1 MDQQLHRELLIINSS
16 HYTGDGYTFK
26 YNLGRLVDFTKPGAS
41 VALYNLAMYN
51 STYNISTKFGNNT
64 FSIQWID
71 NTVLNVTIPDGYY
84 SYEDLS
90 NLIQYHLI
98 QNNWYWIVNNVAV
111 YPITCTANTARYASQ
126 INIVPVPTASSGATK
141 PNDATWNFP
150 SVSITPSITINPK
163 LGKIFG
169 YSAQL
174 TFPPTPQSTAYSYVS
189 DITPQISPVYTYVI
203 TCNLLNTEISTN
215 INNVLTQLP
224 LNNSFGG
231 LVTLNNLI
239 PLPIHISQGKYS
251 EIIIKFLDQ
260 NLIPINI
267 IDIDITIILILEY

>member
-1 MDQQLHRELLIINSS
+1 MDQDLHRELLIINSS
-16 HYTGDGYTFK
+16 HYVGDGHTFK
-26 YNLGRLVDFTKPGAS
+26 YNLGRQVDFTKPGAS

-51 STYNISTKFGNNT
+51 STYNISAKFGNNT
-64 FSIQWID
+64 FSIRWID
-71 NTVLNVTIPDGYY
+71 NNVQNVTIPDGYY

-90 NLIQYHLI
+90 NVIQYYLL
-98 QNNWYWIVNNVAV
+98 QNNWYWIVNNIAV
-111 YPITCTANTARYASQ
+111 YPITCTANNARYASQ
-126 INIVPVPTASSGATK
+126 INIVPVPIASSGAIK
-141 PNDATWNFP
+141 PDGATWNFP
-150 SVSITPSITINPK
+150 SVATTPSITINQK

-174 TFPPTPQSTAYSYVS
+174 TFPPAPQATNYSYIS

-203 TCNLLNTEISTN
+203 TCSLLNTQISTN

-239 PLPIHISQGKYS
+239 PLPIPIQPGKYS
-251 EIIIKFLDQ
+251 EIIVKFLDQ
-260 NLIPINI
+260 ELSPLSI
-267 IDIDITIILILEY
+267 IDIDITLILVLEY